1 MASLC
6 VVWAGALDKHAQP
19 RGRGH
24 CSFTSCIEKKKAV
37 NVTFLLFPSLSH
49 LQGRFFYSESFLSQH
64 TSS

>member
-19 RGRGH
+19 REGPLQLHVLHR
-24 CSFTSCIEKKKAV
+24 KKKAV